1 MTKPLL
7 LTESHNDYLFH
18 RIQSIQDQLLAA
30 QQKVNR
36 LRVQLN
42 NLQRQENAQRNDRQK
57 QLTEIFIRS

>member
-7 LTESHNDYLFH
+7 LTESHNDYLSH
-18 RIQSIQDQLLAA
+18 RIQSVQDQLLAA

-42 NLQRQENAQRNDRQK
+42 NLKRQENAQRNDRQK
-57 QLTEIFIRS
+57 HLTEIFIRS

>member
-1 MTKPLL
+1 MANPQLF
-7 LTESHNDYLFH
+7 TESHNDYLFH

-42 NLQRQENAQRNDRQK
+42 NLKRQENAQSDGRQK
-57 QLTEIFIRS
+57 HLTEIFIRS

>member
-7 LTESHNDYLFH
+7 LTELNNDYLSH
-18 RIQSIQDQLLAA
+18 RIQFIQDQLLAA

-42 NLQRQENAQRNDRQK
+42 NLKRQENAQSDGRQK
-57 QLTEIFIRS
+57 HITEIFIQS